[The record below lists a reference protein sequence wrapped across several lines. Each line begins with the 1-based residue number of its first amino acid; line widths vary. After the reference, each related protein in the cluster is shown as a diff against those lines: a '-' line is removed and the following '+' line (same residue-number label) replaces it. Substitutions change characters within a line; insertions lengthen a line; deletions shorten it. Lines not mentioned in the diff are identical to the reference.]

1 MWKLTREAETD
12 EALIEDLKKI
22 LGEVRLR
29 ENKLIE
35 ENDMFKRELQDAFSK
50 IKDCT
55 EYLKSMNGK
64 PLHPA

>member
-12 EALIEDLKKI
+12 ESLIEHLKKD
-22 LGEVRLR
+22 LGEARLI
-29 ENKLIE
+29 ENKLVK
-35 ENDMFKRELQDAFSK
+35 ENDMYKRELLDAFSK